1 MTSTRK
7 RRPLPGFLA
16 IICTFIAFLPLVLSQ
31 ATADEPL
38 TGRASVIDGDTI
50 EIKGKR
56 IRLHGIDAPESAQ
69 RCENAKQKSYRCGKD
84 AAFFLDELLSGR
96 VVSCDQRDMDR
107 YKRVIGAC
115 TTINANGD
123 LFDVN
128 ATMVRA
134 GHALAYR
141 RYSPDYIAHE
151 DQARAEKRGIWAG
164 SFMPPWDWR
173 KHN

>member
-1 MTSTRK
+1 MKCCHTWLT
-7 RRPLPGFLA
+7 
-16 IICTFIAFLPLVLSQ
+16 IIVLSL
-31 ATADEPL
+31 TALPSLAAENQL
-38 TGRASVIDGDTI
+38 VGRASVIDGDTI
-50 EIKGKR
+50 EIQGQR

-69 RCENAKQKSYRCGKD
+69 RCKDGAQNSYCCGKD

-96 VVSCDQRDMDR
+96 VVSCDQRDIDR

-141 RYSPDYIAHE
+141 RYSSDYVEFE
-151 DQARAEKRGIWAG
+151 DLARHEKRGIWSG
-164 SFMPPWDWR
+164 SFMAPWDWR
-173 KHN
+173 KLN